1 MRQRHIKDLEQK
13 LEALSHHV
21 VTDPSALKGRWR
33 TLGEANPKRLYIEV
47 GCGKGKFI
55 IQKAA
60 SDPEGFYIGVEGNEN
75 VILRGLEKLDIL
87 GLQNVRFVAS
97 YVENILDWFDPAE
110 LSGLYLNFSDPWPK
124 PRHEKRRLTHSD
136 KLKGYMG
143 ALKPDGFIEF
153 KTDNQGLF
161 LFTMDE
167 INRLHLTVE
176 EQTDHL
182 HNSKYTAKETL
193 TEYEEKF
200 SSWGKN
206 IYYVRIR
213 KE

>member
-1 MRQRHIKDLEQK
+1 MRQRHIKGLEQK
-13 LEALSHHV
+13 LEALNHHV
-21 VTDPSALKGRWR
+21 VMDPSARKGRWL

-55 IQKAA
+55 IQKAV

-75 VILRGLEKLDIL
+75 VILRAMEKLDVL

-97 YVENILDWFDPAE
+97 YVENILDWFAPAE

-124 PRHEKRRLTHSD
+124 PRHEKRRLTHGD
-136 KLKGYMG
+136 KLNGYME
-143 ALKPDGFIEF
+143 ALMPGGFLEF

-161 LFTMDE
+161 QFTMDE
-167 INRLHLTVE
+167 IKRLNLIVE
-176 EQTDHL
+176 EQTDNL
-182 HNSKYTAKETL
+182 HDSTHTAKETL

-206 IYYVRIR
+206 IYYVRVR